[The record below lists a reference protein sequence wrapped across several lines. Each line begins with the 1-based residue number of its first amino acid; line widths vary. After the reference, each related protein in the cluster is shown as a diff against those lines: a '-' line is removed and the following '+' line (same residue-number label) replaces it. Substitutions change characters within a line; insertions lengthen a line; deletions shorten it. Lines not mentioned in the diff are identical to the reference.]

1 MSDLL
6 ESPTRGRDAAFGAAF
21 AALVSPHAAIA
32 LMLGAAGLLGNG
44 IFTGLFLSGTTALV
58 WFLTFRNDVAISALD
73 YMFAGFVAVVICSVL
88 SNGITAEPKEYV
100 LLILTLLAYPACR
113 FVSAGDLTRGR
124 DAFVG
129 FLAIVVLAGT
139 AVTLAGLIQE
149 WSGFRSKPLIFGFS
163 ALPIFALQSLSYLI
177 FAVLMMRQVTARNTL
192 LFSLLLIVPLATF
205 ASALVRFT
213 FVALVAALVV
223 GACMSSAWRRKN
235 VLIVIAAIA
244 LSVAAGFGS
253 RPQHIARYVT
263 YAIGGGQTDPDAPAP
278 KASEAPAAS
287 KADEAPAAPQ
297 SGSASV
303 PVQKP
308 EPAVK
313 RQALAPSCTTETNV
327 NLQNS
332 IAIRKVLLLD
342 AAFMLPGAGLLGYG
356 LDAFMK
362 VTCMTGHEMHNS
374 VLQAFVEFGWLGGIL
389 FGALVMTSLWSIV
402 RAAKGDMASRFVLCG
417 LTFVALLCLVHGRLS
432 REAALFAW
440 IGTVAGVTQSARTR
454 RPAAQPAEPPAKS
467 FVT

>member
-1 MSDLL
+1 LSYLL
-6 ESPTRGRDAAFGAAF
+6 GWQTRGRDAAFGAAF

-44 IFTGLFLSGTTALV
+44 IFTGLFLSGSTVLV
-58 WFLTFRNDVAISALD
+58 WFLTFRNDFTVSALD

-88 SNGITAEPKEYV
+88 SNGMTAEPKEYA
-100 LLILTLLAYPACR
+100 LLILTLSAYPACR
-113 FVSAGDLTRGR
+113 FISAGDLTRGR
-124 DAFVG
+124 DAFIG
-129 FLAIVVLAGT
+129 FLGIVVLAGT
-139 AVTLAGLIQE
+139 LVTLVALTEE
-149 WSGFRSKPLIFGFS
+149 WGGFRSKPLIFGFG
-163 ALPIFALQSLSYLI
+163 ALPIFGLQSLSYLI
-177 FAVLMMRQVTARNTL
+177 FAVLMMRQLTTRSTL
-192 LFSLLLIVPLATF
+192 VFSLLLLIPLATF

-223 GACMSSAWRRKN
+223 GACASSAWRRKN

-253 RPQHIARYVT
+253 RPQHIARYVS
-263 YAIGGGQTDPDAPAP
+263 YAIGGGQTDPDAPPP
-278 KASEAPAAS
+278 KVNEAPAAS
-287 KADEAPAAPQ
+287 KTDQAPAASPAD
-297 SGSASV
+297 SASV
-303 PVQKP
+303 PAHKP

-313 RQALAPSCTTETNV
+313 LQNRAPSCTTETNV

-389 FGALVMTSLWSIV
+389 FGALVVTSLWSIL
-402 RAAKGDMASRFVLCG
+402 RAAKADAASRFVLCG

-440 IGTVAGVTQSARTR
+440 IGAVAGITQSARTR
-454 RPAAQPAEPPAKS
+454 APVTQPAKPLVLS
-467 FVT
+467 